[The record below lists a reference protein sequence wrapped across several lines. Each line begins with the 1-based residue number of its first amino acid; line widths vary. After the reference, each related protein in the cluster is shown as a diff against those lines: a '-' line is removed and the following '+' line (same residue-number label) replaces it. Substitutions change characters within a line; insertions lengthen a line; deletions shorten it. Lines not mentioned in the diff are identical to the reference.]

1 MTSEGERPGAAPGPR
16 ARLRRVEGIAWRVI
30 EGEAVLVNVRRDEV
44 LHLNPTA
51 SFLWSGLD
59 GGKTL
64 AVIAAEMAGEFEVT
78 EEEALADILEFA
90 GLLLQQ
96 GVAELVDLGE

>member
-1 MTSEGERPGAAPGPR
+1 MSEHERRDLALGPHS
-16 ARLRRVEGIAWRVI
+16 RLRRVDGIAWRII
-30 EGEAVLVNVRRDEV
+30 ESEAVLVNVRKDEV

-51 SFLWSGLD
+51 SFLWSCLE

-90 GLLLQQ
+90 ERLLQQ

>member
-1 MTSEGERPGAAPGPR
+1 MSEREQRDLALGPR
-16 ARLRRVEGIAWRVI
+16 SRLRRVDGIAWRII
-30 EGEAVLVNVRRDEV
+30 EGEAVLVNVRKDEV

-51 SFLWSGLD
+51 SFLWSCLD
-59 GGKTL
+59 SGKTL
-64 AVIAAEMAGEFEVT
+64 AVIAAEMSGEFEVT

-90 GLLLQQ
+90 ELLLQQ

>member
-1 MTSEGERPGAAPGPR
+1 MSESERPRSAPGPHSV
-16 ARLRRVEGIAWRVI
+16 LRRVEGIAWRII

-59 GGKTL
+59 GSNSL
-64 AVIAAEMAGEFEVT
+64 ERIAAEMAAEFEVSR
-78 EEEALADILEFA
+78 EEALADILEFA
-90 GLLLQQ
+90 ELLIQQ
-96 GVAELVDLGE
+96 GVAELVGLGE

>member
-1 MTSEGERPGAAPGPR
+1 MSEGERPHLALGPGS
-16 ARLRRVEGIAWRVI
+16 RLRRVEGIAWRII
-30 EGEAVLVNVRRDEV
+30 EGEAVLVNVRKDEV

-51 SFLWSGLD
+51 SFLWRGLD
-59 GGKTL
+59 GGNTL
-64 AVIAAEMAGEFEVT
+64 AGIAAEMTGEFEVT

-96 GVAELVDLGE
+96 GAAELVDLGE